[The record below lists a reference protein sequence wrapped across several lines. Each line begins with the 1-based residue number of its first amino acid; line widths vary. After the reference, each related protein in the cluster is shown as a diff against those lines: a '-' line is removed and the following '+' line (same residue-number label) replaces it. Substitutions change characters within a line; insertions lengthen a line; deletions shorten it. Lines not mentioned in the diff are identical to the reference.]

1 MSVQINVDGQLL
13 TVLAGS
19 LVLTALHS
27 QGIDIPALCYRPQL
41 GPQRR
46 CSLCVIELRCG
57 ETWQVRHACML
68 PCEAGMELRT
78 VSPVLHRL
86 RAWSARLLLV
96 RGPFP
101 DASAA
106 SLLRGL
112 LEAAGNGLPA
122 PDTGGETDSVQPPNA
137 SSPAGMP
144 PGCILCGCCV
154 GICRKIGRS
163 KLTFLGKGQKLR
175 ISYVGPAECGSCRA
189 CSRLCPTGYIGST
202 GQAAFAAKLYP

>member
-13 TVLAGS
+13 TVRTGS
-19 LVLTALHS
+19 LLLAALQS
-27 QGIDIPALCYRPQL
+27 QGINIPALCYRPQR

-78 VSPVLHRL
+78 VSSDIHRL
-86 RAWSARLLLV
+86 RAWSARLLLAH
-96 RGPFP
+96 GPFL
-101 DASAA
+101 DASATR
-106 SLLRGL
+106 LLRGL
-112 LEAAGNGLPA
+112 LAAASALPS
-122 PDTGGETDSVQPPNA
+122 PGIGDETDSAQPASAA
-137 SSPAGMP
+137 SSSAMP

-154 GICRKIGRS
+154 GICRKIGKN